1 MLTMENEG
9 DEERLTK
16 KLLETQIGKGDI
28 TFRYATSVL
37 STVDNVLEFV
47 LSRR

>member
-1 MLTMENEG
+1 MLTMENQE

-16 KLLETQIGKGDI
+16 KLLETQIGKEEMN
-28 TFRYATSVL
+28 FRYATSVL